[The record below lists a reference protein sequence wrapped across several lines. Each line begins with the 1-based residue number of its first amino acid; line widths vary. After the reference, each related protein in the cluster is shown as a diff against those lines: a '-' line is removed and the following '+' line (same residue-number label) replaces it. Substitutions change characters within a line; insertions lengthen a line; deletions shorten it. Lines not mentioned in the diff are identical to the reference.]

1 MQTLS
6 EIRTLL
12 ADRGLRPKRRLG
24 QHFLH
29 DQNQLA
35 KLVEAAALEPGDLVL
50 EVGAGTGTLT
60 EALIEHGA
68 EVVTCEIDRGLA
80 AIIEDRLGDRVH
92 LIRGD
97 CLARPRGLHEDVR
110 AALGDRPFKLVANPP
125 YQVASVLICTL
136 LTDYPQCTG
145 QFVTIQ
151 KEVADRLTARP
162 GVKDYGAPSILVQA
176 LARVDRVAVLKPSSF
191 WPAPDVSSAMV
202 RVEPRL
208 DHGLDDPAAFGRFL
222 VHLFTK
228 RRKQLGTILA
238 GAAIEWPAGLAP
250 QLRPDA
256 LAPQQAVALW
266 RTVRSG

>member
-12 ADRGLRPKRRLG
+12 AERGLRPKRRLG

-60 EALIEHGA
+60 EALVEHGA
-68 EVVTCEIDRGLA
+68 EVVTCEIDRDLA
-80 AIIEDRLGDRVH
+80 AIIEDRLGDRVR

-110 AALGDRPFKLVANPP
+110 AALGDRPFKLVANLP
-125 YQVASVLICTL
+125 YQIASVLICTL
-136 LTDYPQCTG
+136 LTNYPRCIG
-145 QFVTIQ
+145 QYVTIQ

-162 GVKDYGAPSILVQA
+162 GIKDYGAPSILVQV
-176 LARVDRVAVLKPSSF
+176 LATIDRVAVLKRTSF
-191 WPAPDVSSAMV
+191 WPAPQVSSAMV
-202 RVEPRL
+202 RIESRR
-208 DHGLDDPAAFGRFL
+208 DHGLDDPAGFGRFL
-222 VHLFTK
+222 VQLFTK

-238 GAAIEWPAGLAP
+238 GETIEWPAGIAP
-250 QLRPDA
+250 KLRPEA
-256 LAPQQAVALW
+256 LSPEQAVALW
-266 RTVRSG
+266 LACAA

>member
-1 MQTLS
+1 MQSLS

-12 ADRGLRPKRRLG
+12 ADRGLRPRRRLG

-60 EALIEHGA
+60 EALVERGA
-68 EVVTCEIDRGLA
+68 EVVTCEIDRDLST
-80 AIIEDRLGDRVH
+80 IIEDRLGDRVH

-97 CLARPRGLHEDVR
+97 CLARPRRLREDVQ
-110 AALGDRPFKLVANPP
+110 AALGDRSFKLVANLP
-125 YQVASVLICTL
+125 YQIASVLICTL

-151 KEVADRLTARP
+151 KEVADRLTASP
-162 GVKDYGAPSILVQA
+162 GIKDYGAPSILVQV
-176 LARVDRVAVLKPSSF
+176 LARVERVAVLKPTSF
-191 WPAPDVSSAMV
+191 WPAPEVSSAMV
-202 RVEPRL
+202 RIQPRL
-208 DHGLDDPAAFGRFL
+208 DHGIDDPAAFGRFL
-222 VHLFTK
+222 VQLFTK

-238 GAAIEWPAGLAP
+238 GTRIEWPAGIAP
-250 QLRPDA
+250 QLRPEA
-256 LAPQQAVALW
+256 LTPQQAVALW
-266 RTVRSG
+266 RACAA

>member
-12 ADRGLRPKRRLG
+12 AERGLRPKRRLG

-60 EALIEHGA
+60 EALVEIGA
-68 EVVTCEIDRGLA
+68 EVVTCEIDRDLA
-80 AIIEDRLGDRVH
+80 AIIEDRLGDRVR

-110 AALGDRPFKLVANPP
+110 AALGDRPFKLVANLP
-125 YQVASVLICTL
+125 YQIASVLICTL
-136 LTDYPQCTG
+136 LTNYPRCIG

-162 GVKDYGAPSILVQA
+162 GIKEYGAPSILVQV
-176 LARVDRVAVLKPSSF
+176 LATIDRVAVLKRTSF
-191 WPAPDVSSAMV
+191 WPAPQVSSAMV
-202 RVEPRL
+202 RIESRR
-208 DHGLDDPAAFGRFL
+208 DHGLDDPAAFGQFL
-222 VHLFTK
+222 VQLFTK

-238 GAAIEWPAGLAP
+238 GETIEWPAGIAP
-250 QLRPDA
+250 QLRPEA
-256 LAPQQAVALW
+256 ISPEQAVALW
-266 RTVRSG
+266 RACSA